1 MSVQRAQLEITS
13 SEFMDWIV
21 YLDNDVNVFH
31 REDYYFAELIA
42 EVRRSWVEDKKSV
55 KLKDFLLKFE
65 FKKEVKK
72 MIKKK
77 MTREE
82 AARKAKSYF
91 GVPSMFKVKKAKK

>member
-1 MSVQRAQLEITS
+1 MTIQRCQSEITS
-13 SEFMDWIV
+13 SEFMDWIA

-55 KLKDFLLKFE
+55 KLKDFLLKFK

-72 MIKKK
+72 MVKNK
-77 MTREE
+77 MTKEE
-82 AARKAKSYF
+82 AARKAKSFF
-91 GVPSMFKVKKAKK
+91 GVPNLFRKKAK

>member
-1 MSVQRAQLEITS
+1 
-13 SEFMDWIV
+13 MDWIA

-42 EVRRSWVEDKKSV
+42 EVRRSWVKDKAEIS
-55 KLKDFLLKFE
+55 LKDFLLKFE

-77 MTREE
+77 TTKEE
-82 AARKAKSYF
+82 ASRKAKSFF
-91 GVPSMFKVKKAKK
+91 GIPNLLKKKAKK